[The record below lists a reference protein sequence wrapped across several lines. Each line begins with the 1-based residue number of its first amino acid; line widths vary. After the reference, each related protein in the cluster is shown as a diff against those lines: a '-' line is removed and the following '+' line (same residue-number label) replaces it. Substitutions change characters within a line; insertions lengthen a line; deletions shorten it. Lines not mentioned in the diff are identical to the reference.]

1 MIYCRQMNKYIV
13 QPMLALVGSTILL
26 SFFVA
31 TSVFAQ
37 DAPYS
42 EEYMQQH
49 DGGDRAEYLQ
59 EIESNDPPLYVSP
72 VNDANLSSST
82 TPTTTDNNVPAN

>member
-1 MIYCRQMNKYIV
+1 MRRHIV
-13 QPMLALVGSTILL
+13 LPMLVMVGLAMLVSSFAVTI
-26 SFFVA
+26 

-59 EIESNDPPLYVSP
+59 EIEDSDPSFYVP
-72 VNDANLSSST
+72 
-82 TPTTTDNNVPAN
+82 PAKY

>member
-1 MIYCRQMNKYIV
+1 
-13 QPMLALVGSTILL
+13 MLSMVGLAMLVSSFTVTI
-26 SFFVA
+26 

-59 EIESNDPPLYVSP
+59 EMESSDPSFYVPP
-72 VNDANLSSST
+72 VN
-82 TPTTTDNNVPAN
+82 

>member
-1 MIYCRQMNKYIV
+1 MKKKYLIV
-13 QPMLALVGSTILL
+13 AMLTVLGSTSLL
-26 SFFVA
+26 SSFVA

-37 DAPYS
+37 DPPYS

-59 EIESNDPPLYVSP
+59 EVEHSEPSFYVPPM
-72 VNDANLSSST
+72 NDASSSAST
-82 TPTTTDNNVPAN
+82 NNSRPAN

>member
-1 MIYCRQMNKYIV
+1 MKRQLSLQTTVVIGLFM
-13 QPMLALVGSTILL
+13 LL
-26 SFFVA
+26 SFIA
-31 TSVFAQ
+31 INSAFAQ

-59 EIESNDPPLYVSP
+59 EMDHGDPSFYAP
-72 VNDANLSSST
+72 
-82 TPTTTDNNVPAN
+82 PTN

>member
-1 MIYCRQMNKYIV
+1 MIHRGQMKRH
-13 QPMLALVGSTILL
+13 LALQMLVVAGLTMLL
-26 SFFVA
+26 SFIA
-31 TSVFAQ
+31 TNSAFAQ

-59 EIESNDPPLYVSP
+59 EMEHSDPFIYVP
-72 VNDANLSSST
+72 
-82 TPTTTDNNVPAN
+82 PITD